1 MTLERSVFNMAR
13 KTKAKSTAIETIGE
27 GAGYYRY
34 RYLMG
39 AMQQAMMIATV
50 RQARIKEDVHR
61 MPEIT
66 TAWRAASMKMVE
78 LTAQEEGIADQVEIT
93 DLPED
98 VQARAVEIGADPLF
112 QASFS
117 SVPFAIKVVEI
128 DKLVA
133 PQREVNL
140 DYAKSLH
147 TSIPGKEIN
156 DILEFCVGPR
166 KAPELRMLQT
176 AMNQM
181 TFSSRSLDLRF
192 LGGYPNSITK
202 DDISVAHAGGK
213 PAEATVLLVGF
224 GADPINA
231 FHVNNRVVLNN
242 GFHRVFALRSKGVT
256 KIPIV
261 LQEVV
266 NADIEFPD
274 SLIGLSRVYLLQ
286 SARPVIIKDFFDDEL
301 VTEVRLKPR
310 RKVVKVSWGVEDSV
324 VPE

>member
-1 MTLERSVFNMAR
+1 MAR
-13 KTKAKSTAIETIGE
+13 KAKVESTPVTAGE
-27 GAGYYRY
+27 AAGYYRY

-39 AMQQAMMIATV
+39 AMQQAMLITTV
-50 RQARIKEDVHR
+50 RLTCIKEDVHR

-66 TAWRAASMKMVE
+66 TAWKAASMRMVA
-78 LTAQEEGIADQVEIT
+78 LAAQEPGIADQVEIT

-117 SVPFAIKVVEI
+117 SIPSTIKVVEI

-140 DYAKSLH
+140 DYVESLRA
-147 TSIPGKEIN
+147 SIPGNEIN
-156 DILEFCVGPR
+156 ALLEFCVGPR
-166 KAPELRMLQT
+166 KPPELRMLQT
-176 AMNQM
+176 AMNQI

-192 LGGYPNSITK
+192 LGGYPKPITK
-202 DDISVAHAGGK
+202 DDIRVAHAGGK

-231 FHVNNRVVLNN
+231 FHVGRRVVLNN
-242 GFHRVFALRSKGVT
+242 GFHRVFALRSMGVT
-256 KIPIV
+256 TIPIV
-261 LQEVV
+261 LQEVA

-274 SLIGLSRVYLLQ
+274 SLLGLSRAYLLQ
-286 SARPVIIKDFFDDEL
+286 SARPVVIKDFFDEGL

-310 RKVVKVSWGVEDSV
+310 RKVVKVSWGAEDSV

>member
-1 MTLERSVFNMAR
+1 MAR
-13 KTKAKSTAIETIGE
+13 KTKAKSTAIGTTDE
-27 GAGYYRY
+27 GAGHYRY

-50 RQARIKEDVHR
+50 RQACIKEDVHR

-66 TAWRAASMKMVE
+66 TAWRAASMRMVK
-78 LTAQEEGIADQVEIT
+78 LAAQEEGIADQVEIT

-117 SVPFAIKVVEI
+117 SIPFAIKVVEI

-140 DYAKSLH
+140 DYAESLH
-147 TSIPGKEIN
+147 ASIPGKEIN

-166 KAPELRMLQT
+166 KPPELRMLQT

-192 LGGYPNSITK
+192 LGGYPKSITK

-231 FHVNNRVVLNN
+231 FHVGSRVVLNN
-242 GFHRVFALRSKGVT
+242 GFHRVFALRSKGIA

-286 SARPVIIKDFFDDEL
+286 SARPVLIKDFFDHEL